1 MSSNEED
8 EESERNPQMSF
19 LYSLQRDQD
28 YINSLYI
35 LKKSINIE
43 KNVDKIFGSTREKN
57 FSVIIT
63 KISNISLR
71 YNSIEYQRLKSTTE
85 LIEENIILVENLWL
99 EEIEDNSGIYN
110 LYLSEFTKSIYR
122 NEYNLISLNHY
133 FNENHSEKS
142 YKLNIIILLQLLHKL
157 NSIHTNNNF
166 SHLNLTPNNIYFNI
180 QDENI
185 YLGPPKIFESPYD
198 PSPHI
203 ILWYTP
209 PEDCYIEKNIKQDL
223 ASGIKYDIWSV
234 GCILCEMFFLVTPLF
249 QTFSKREKMKKIIE
263 VLGVPKTE
271 DIDYMSNQEYS
282 FIQSTEESIKN
293 YNKLKEIL
301 LIDKNEINFTS
312 INSNIKKIILEI
324 ITKCLCYNRHKRI
337 SLNEIINQIDYIYDR
352 YIKEKPMKIDTMNII
367 NRDNLMQLNAPIIN
381 ISLNP
386 YKSNKNTLNSNNSI
400 NDSNNIDISNEENN
414 DINID
419 NNNNDNIILSTSNQQ
434 KNYDSFISDRYSSAS
449 MMWNNNNM
457 NNRNI
462 NNNFNFNK
470 NFSKFGSLSSISSNK
485 NYNKQQ
491 YFTSMTNNN
500 NFNNNA
506 TNISERFSDG
516 NSQIKNQYEQT
527 VYTNT
532 EINRKIKESTD
543 GEYAKL
549 QNRKYIFLIFYFLLF
564 RIG

>member
-180 QDENI
+180 QDEHI
-185 YLGPPKIFESPYD
+185 YLGPPKIFESP
-198 PSPHI
+198 
-203 ILWYTP
+203 
-209 PEDCYIEKNIKQDL
+209 
-223 ASGIKYDIWSV
+223 
-234 GCILCEMFFLVTPLF
+234 
-249 QTFSKREKMKKIIE
+249 
-263 VLGVPKTE
+263 
-271 DIDYMSNQEYS
+271 
-282 FIQSTEESIKN
+282 
-293 YNKLKEIL
+293 
-301 LIDKNEINFTS
+301 
-312 INSNIKKIILEI
+312 
-324 ITKCLCYNRHKRI
+324 
-337 SLNEIINQIDYIYDR
+337 
-352 YIKEKPMKIDTMNII
+352 
-367 NRDNLMQLNAPIIN
+367 
-381 ISLNP
+381 
-386 YKSNKNTLNSNNSI
+386 
-400 NDSNNIDISNEENN
+400 
-414 DINID
+414 
-419 NNNNDNIILSTSNQQ
+419 
-434 KNYDSFISDRYSSAS
+434 
-449 MMWNNNNM
+449 
-457 NNRNI
+457 
-462 NNNFNFNK
+462 
-470 NFSKFGSLSSISSNK
+470 
-485 NYNKQQ
+485 
-491 YFTSMTNNN
+491 
-500 NFNNNA
+500 
-506 TNISERFSDG
+506 
-516 NSQIKNQYEQT
+516 
-527 VYTNT
+527 
-532 EINRKIKESTD
+532 
-543 GEYAKL
+543 
-549 QNRKYIFLIFYFLLF
+549 
-564 RIG
+564 